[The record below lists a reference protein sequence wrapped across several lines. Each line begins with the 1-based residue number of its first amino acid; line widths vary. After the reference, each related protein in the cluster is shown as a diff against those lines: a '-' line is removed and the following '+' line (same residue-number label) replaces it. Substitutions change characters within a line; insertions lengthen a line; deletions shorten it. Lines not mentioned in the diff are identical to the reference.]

1 MSDFGMRDAAHIRHV
16 LCQSERLF
24 AMMRS
29 GSGVVRSSR
38 GLNTLSEST
47 RWKFRFTCRTL
58 LIGITFSALLSDLY
72 MPICHR
78 GWLGRDGG
86 RSLYCMH
93 VYLPRPMSTQE
104 IRTRLI
110 KSVAN
115 DGYDGLYTS
124 SDIEIT
130 YDHKLNLGVRISF
143 RGYVVRRINLIGSTI
158 ERDVEDIRARE
169 KNTTMRKAI
178 LALQNVYDTPE

>member
-1 MSDFGMRDAAHIRHV
+1 
-16 LCQSERLF
+16 
-24 AMMRS
+24 
-29 GSGVVRSSR
+29 
-38 GLNTLSEST
+38 
-47 RWKFRFTCRTL
+47 
-58 LIGITFSALLSDLY
+58 
-72 MPICHR
+72 
-78 GWLGRDGG
+78 
-86 RSLYCMH
+86 
-93 VYLPRPMSTQE
+93 MSTQE